1 MKEVLVD
8 LRKYDLCDELEVD
21 LISIED
27 LLSKLEDSLYEI
39 KELKDK
45 IKELETPEEE
55 PDDYEENNII
65 PNIIEKEKLDLVLK
79 LGIDEYNRKLLE
91 KGND

>member
-1 MKEVLVD
+1 MKEILVD
-8 LRKYDLCDELEVD
+8 LRKYDLCDKLGVD

-45 IKELETPEEE
+45 IEELETPEEE
-55 PDDYEENNII
+55 PDDYEERLIRRSEN
-65 PNIIEKEKLDLVLK
+65 E
-79 LGIDEYNRKLLE
+79 
-91 KGND
+91 

>member
-27 LLSKLEDSLYEI
+27 LLSLVEDNLYEI
-39 KELKDK
+39 KELKNK
-45 IKELETPEEE
+45 IEELETPEEE
-55 PDDYEENNII
+55 PDDYEERLIRRSEN
-65 PNIIEKEKLDLVLK
+65 EVD
-79 LGIDEYNRKLLE
+79 
-91 KGND
+91 

>member
-8 LRKYDLCDELEVD
+8 LRKYDLCDELEVG

-27 LLSKLEDSLYEI
+27 LLSKLEDSLCEI

-55 PDDYEENNII
+55 PDDYEERLIRRCQ
-65 PNIIEKEKLDLVLK
+65 D
-79 LGIDEYNRKLLE
+79 
-91 KGND
+91 

>member
-27 LLSKLEDSLYEI
+27 LLSIVEDSLCEI

-45 IKELETPEEE
+45 IKELALMMVT
-55 PDDYEENNII
+55 
-65 PNIIEKEKLDLVLK
+65 VL
-79 LGIDEYNRKLLE
+79 N
-91 KGND
+91 

>member
-1 MKEVLVD
+1 MKEILVD

-27 LLSKLEDSLYEI
+27 LLSKLEDSLCEI

-55 PDDYEENNII
+55 PDDYEERLIRRSEN
-65 PNIIEKEKLDLVLK
+65 EVD
-79 LGIDEYNRKLLE
+79 
-91 KGND
+91 

>member
-8 LRKYDLCDELEVD
+8 LRKYDLCDELGVD

-45 IKELETPEEE
+45 IRELETPEEE
-55 PDDYEENNII
+55 PDDYEERLIRRSEN
-65 PNIIEKEKLDLVLK
+65 EVD
-79 LGIDEYNRKLLE
+79 
-91 KGND
+91 

>member
-27 LLSKLEDSLYEI
+27 LLSLVEDNLYEI
-39 KELKDK
+39 KELKNK
-45 IKELETPEEE
+45 IEELETPEEE
-55 PDDYEENNII
+55 PDDYEERLI
-65 PNIIEKEKLDLVLK
+65 
-79 LGIDEYNRKLLE
+79 RRC
-91 KGND
+91 

>member
-8 LRKYDLCDELEVD
+8 LRKYDLCDELGVD

-27 LLSKLEDSLYEI
+27 LLSKLEDSLCEI

-45 IKELETPEEE
+45 IKELEAPEEE
-55 PDDYEENNII
+55 PDNYEERLIRRSEN
-65 PNIIEKEKLDLVLK
+65 EVD
-79 LGIDEYNRKLLE
+79 
-91 KGND
+91 

>member
-8 LRKYDLCDELEVD
+8 LRKYDLCDELGVD

-45 IKELETPEEE
+45 IKKLETPEEE
-55 PDDYEENNII
+55 PDDYEERLIRRSEN
-65 PNIIEKEKLDLVLK
+65 EVD
-79 LGIDEYNRKLLE
+79 
-91 KGND
+91 

>member
-27 LLSKLEDSLYEI
+27 LLSLVEDNLYEI
-39 KELKDK
+39 KELKNK
-45 IKELETPEEE
+45 IEELETPEEE
-55 PDDYEENNII
+55 PDDYEERLIRRSENEN
-65 PNIIEKEKLDLVLK
+65 
-79 LGIDEYNRKLLE
+79 
-91 KGND
+91 

>member
-8 LRKYDLCDELEVD
+8 LRKYDLCDELEID

-27 LLSKLEDSLYEI
+27 LLGKLEDSLCEI

-55 PDDYEENNII
+55 PDDYEERLIRRCQ
-65 PNIIEKEKLDLVLK
+65 E
-79 LGIDEYNRKLLE
+79 
-91 KGND
+91 

>member
-27 LLSKLEDSLYEI
+27 LLNLVEDNLYEI
-39 KELKDK
+39 KELKNK

-55 PDDYEENNII
+55 PDDYEERLI
-65 PNIIEKEKLDLVLK
+65 
-79 LGIDEYNRKLLE
+79 RR
-91 KGND
+91 NDYE

>member
-8 LRKYDLCDELEVD
+8 LRKYDLCDELEID

-27 LLSKLEDSLYEI
+27 LLGKLEDSLCEI

-45 IKELETPEEE
+45 IRELETPEEE
-55 PDDYEENNII
+55 PDDYEERLIRR
-65 PNIIEKEKLDLVLK
+65 
-79 LGIDEYNRKLLE
+79 G
-91 KGND
+91 

>member
-27 LLSKLEDSLYEI
+27 LLSKLEDSLCEI

-45 IKELETPEEE
+45 IKELEEISLWINSAECVV
-55 PDDYEENNII
+55 NILVDEH
-65 PNIIEKEKLDLVLK
+65 NIDLILDNAEIKINGVITKESKK
-79 LGIDEYNRKLLE
+79 
-91 KGND
+91 